1 MTLKKNLVWLLFFLF
16 AALFVVYHAEA
27 FLGFYGFDDLLYAE
41 LSANLLHGQVD
52 WSDHFSFRWTIL
64 GLTALSYQLFGIN
77 DIASSAPAILL
88 SLATLLLIFLTLKRH
103 SGWAAAV
110 GLALFTFNHWTLFYS
125 DKVMPDVYLA
135 FFSTAAILV
144 YAHSARNHPAGYLPV
159 LFALLLFGAFLSKET
174 VVLLVPLL
182 GWWLVTDAIQKQHRR
197 FWLPA
202 LLTGAAL
209 LTGYFL
215 LIGYFTGDSA
225 ARFRT
230 ILANRYVSFCNY
242 ADQPF
247 RELFRR
253 ISYGLFSELTR
264 QGMLAGLILLLPALL
279 LARRNPQLK
288 SLRFWGSAAVILLLS
303 ANWMT
308 ITPTAYNPMCT
319 DPRHYLFLIP
329 LFAIAGGLA
338 VSAFFNLR
346 KYWLMVLLA
355 TALFSLLLIPAGKE
369 TLGEQL
375 LPLGVVAITGIF
387 FQNRK
392 HFLPVCVVLLV
403 VGLAIKPGRFISY
416 ARHINYAGQKEF
428 VEENIIRQ
436 PFDRVITDEVQQR
449 LLRYYSGFGE
459 QGPEL
464 LTWQE
469 AETLP
474 DTDAVRTALLKNNYT
489 EYLSGTPP
497 QKLPFFAFRPE
508 MVAQPVAADSALG
521 MSVWMTHRWK
531 KPRLLASFTNDFE
544 APQPFW
550 SGGDGNID
558 STLSVS
564 GRFSSHPA
572 EFSATLRIPSDSL
585 QLSTFSHLLVS
596 CRLQCLAMEKTDAL
610 VVVSV
615 SENQGEELW
624 EGTPVF
630 PQIKSFAAWC
640 PVTVRTI
647 LDTHKIKAGAAV
659 VIYLWNP
666 SHNAI
671 YTDDWEITFSGW

>member
-16 AALFVVYHAEA
+16 AALFVIYHAEA

-41 LSANLLHGQVD
+41 LSANLLQGQVD

-64 GLTALSYQLFGIN
+64 GLTALSYRLFGIS
-77 DIASSAPAILL
+77 DFASSAPAILL
-88 SLATLLLIFLTLKRH
+88 SLATLLLIFLTLKRR
-103 SGWAAAV
+103 SGWAVAV

-144 YAHSARNHPAGYLPV
+144 YAHSVRNQTAWHLPV

-174 VVLLVPLL
+174 VILLVPLL
-182 GWWLVTDAIQKQHRR
+182 VWWMVTDAIQKKQRR
-197 FWLPA
+197 FWLLA

-247 RELFRR
+247 RELLRR

-264 QGMLAGLILLLPALL
+264 QGMLAGLILLLPAWF
-279 LARRNPQLK
+279 LARRNLQLK
-288 SLRFWGSAAVILLLS
+288 SLRFWGTAAVILLLS

-329 LFAIAGGLA
+329 LFAISGGMA
-338 VSAFFNLR
+338 ISTFYNLR

-355 TALFSLLLIPAGKE
+355 TAVFSLLLIPAGKE
-369 TLGEQL
+369 TFFEQL
-375 LPLGVVAITGIF
+375 LPLGVVALAGLF
-387 FQNRK
+387 FQDKRD
-392 HFLPVCVVLLV
+392 FLPVCAVLLV
-403 VGLAIKPGRFISY
+403 VGLAVKPARFIPYS
-416 ARHINYAGQKEF
+416 RHINYAGQKEF
-428 VEENIIRQ
+428 VRKNIVGQ

-474 DTDAVRTALLKNNYT
+474 DTDSVCTALLKNNYT

-508 MVAQPVAADSALG
+508 MVATPVVTDSALG
-521 MSVWMTHRWK
+521 LSVWMTTRWK
-531 KPRLLASFTNDFE
+531 NPRLIASFENDFE
-544 APQPFW
+544 TPNPFW
-550 SGGDGNID
+550 SAGNGSID
-558 STLSVS
+558 STLSVN
-564 GRFSSHPA
+564 GRFSSQPA
-572 EFSATLRIPSDSL
+572 EFSATLQIPSDSL
-585 QLSTFSHLLVS
+585 QLSAFSHLLVS
-596 CRLQCLAMEKTDAL
+596 CQLQCLVMEKTDAL

-615 SENQGEELW
+615 SENQEENLW
-624 EGTPVF
+624 DGTPVF

-640 PVTVRTI
+640 PVTARTI
-647 LDTHKIKAGAAV
+647 LDTHKIKAGAVV

-671 YTDDWEITFSGW
+671 YTDDWKITFSVW